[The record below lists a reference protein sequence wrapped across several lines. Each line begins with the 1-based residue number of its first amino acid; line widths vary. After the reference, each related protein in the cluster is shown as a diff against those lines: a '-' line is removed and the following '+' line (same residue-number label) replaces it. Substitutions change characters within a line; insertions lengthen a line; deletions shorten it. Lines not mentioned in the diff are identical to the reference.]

1 MTTPFLRQL
10 TLRNLLSFGPKTE
23 PFQLGSLNVLI
34 GPNGSGKSNFIEA
47 LSLLRASARDL
58 RSGLEGG
65 VSDWVWKGDPKG
77 VASLEAILANPHGQE
92 RQGLRH
98 RLAFRAEQQT
108 FQLEDE
114 RIENEAPYAHQ
125 SEVYFYY
132 RYQGG
137 QPVLNIKNGQ
147 RRLTRENVELN
158 QSILPQ
164 RRDPETYPEISYLA
178 SMYERIRLY
187 REWSFGRSTIFRAP
201 QQTDLRSDRLEEDF
215 SNLGMFLNRLR
226 LNPKA
231 KSSLLNALRDLYDG
245 LTNFELS
252 IAGGTVQV
260 FFIEDAFTIPATR
273 LSDGTLRYL
282 CLLAILCDPEP
293 PPLIAIEEPELG
305 LHPDI
310 LPKIADLLIAA
321 SARTQ
326 LVITTHSDMLVDALT
341 EHPETIVICE
351 KHAGQTVMQRLE
363 AEQLA
368 HWLQDYRLGELW
380 MRGELGG
387 TRW

>member
-34 GPNGSGKSNFIEA
+34 GPNGSGKSNFIEV

-58 RSGLEGG
+58 RSGLKGG
-65 VSDWVWKGDPKG
+65 VSDWIWKGDPKG

-114 RIENEAPYAHQ
+114 RIENEAPYPGQPEA
-125 SEVYFYY
+125 YFYY
-132 RYQGG
+132 RYQHG

-164 RRDPETYPEISYLA
+164 RRDPDTYPEISYLA

-231 KSSLLNALRDLYDG
+231 KSSLLNALRDL
-245 LTNFELS
+245 
-252 IAGGTVQV
+252 
-260 FFIEDAFTIPATR
+260 
-273 LSDGTLRYL
+273 
-282 CLLAILCDPEP
+282 
-293 PPLIAIEEPELG
+293 
-305 LHPDI
+305 
-310 LPKIADLLIAA
+310 
-321 SARTQ
+321 
-326 LVITTHSDMLVDALT
+326 
-341 EHPETIVICE
+341 
-351 KHAGQTVMQRLE
+351 
-363 AEQLA
+363 
-368 HWLQDYRLGELW
+368 
-380 MRGELGG
+380 
-387 TRW
+387 